1 MIYEQAEA
9 LLAET
14 LAPLTT
20 DAFFA
25 AVGKSYLEY
34 KDGPAH
40 PRRLLFGDDP
50 RHTLLNAFA
59 THSAKLDWHARAP
72 TEPPPAPRQTSS
84 PDEFRRLIESFHERG
99 YTVRAPEVSALS
111 PKLQLFTRALEFMLR
126 KPVEASLF
134 WSGAGAQAIIHYD
147 KSENIVVQLE
157 GRKRWYIS
165 TEPAGLQNN
174 WMHVGEPVP
183 SIDRHRVVDVEP
195 GDMLY
200 IPRGTPHTVESTTD
214 SLHLA
219 IVFQPITMR
228 EAMIAAIDF
237 LSDSDRAF
245 RETAVTRAQD
255 VDIGQLSAQV
265 AGGLERLSAHGQS
278 PDFLKAALDF
288 RVAQNTANLPAL
300 ERSAPTAAT
309 VDRDTQVRQT
319 PLAISYLRPSFA
331 SVDFSQPGAH
341 IPIHRGVEPEL
352 RFMTSTDTFRVAD
365 IPGASGDDV
374 KIALVMRL
382 IESGFLEIAS

>member
-9 LLAET
+9 LIAET

-20 DAFFA
+20 DAFFG

-34 KDGPAH
+34 KDCSQH
-40 PRRLLFGDDP
+40 PRRLLFGEDP
-50 RHTLLNAFA
+50 KQTVLNAFA
-59 THSAKLDWHARAP
+59 THSDKLDWHARAP
-72 TEPPPAPRQTSS
+72 TQPSPAPRTTSG
-84 PDEFRRLIESFHERG
+84 PEDFRQLIRTFHERG
-99 YTVRAPEVSALS
+99 YTVRVPDVSSLS

-183 SIDRHRVVDVEP
+183 SIERHRVVDVGP
-195 GDMLY
+195 GDLLY

-228 EAMIAAIDF
+228 EALIAAVDF
-237 LSDSDRAF
+237 LSDNDRTF

-255 VDIGQLSAQV
+255 VDLRQLSDQV
-265 AGGLERLSAHGQS
+265 KGGLKRLFENAQS
-278 PDFLKAALDF
+278 QDFLKAALDL
-288 RVAQNTANLPAL
+288 RIAQNTAGLPPLPASTGG
-300 ERSAPTAAT
+300 RAIS
-309 VDRDTQVRQT
+309 RDTQVRQT

-331 SVDFSQPGAH
+331 SIDFSQPGGQ

-352 RFMTSTDTFRVAD
+352 RFITSTDSFRVAD

-374 KIALVMRL
+374 KIALVTRM
-382 IESGFLEIAS
+382 IDSGFLDVAG